1 LLGVYVLLGVVVDED
16 VDVTV
21 LEIVLVLLAER
32 DAVLLGVCELDAVLD
47 PVVEGVVV
55 WLGV

>member
-1 LLGVYVLLGVVVDED
+1 MLGVVVDEA

-21 LEIVLVLLAER
+21 LEIVLVLLPEH
-32 DAVLLGVCELDAVLD
+32 DAVLLGVLELDAVLD
-47 PVVEGVVV
+47 PVFEGVVV